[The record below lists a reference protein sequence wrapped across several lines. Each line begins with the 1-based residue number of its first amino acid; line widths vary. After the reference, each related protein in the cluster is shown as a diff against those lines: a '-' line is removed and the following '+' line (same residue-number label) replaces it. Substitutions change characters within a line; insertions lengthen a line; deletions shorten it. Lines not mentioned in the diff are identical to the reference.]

1 MDWFLIVAGVLALL
15 TTAIHIFV
23 GGNGAAKPLL
33 ASPLPDEAKYALY
46 ACWHFVTGFFVLST
60 LVLLL
65 AGFGSLEEP
74 GVIVGVSSLWV
85 LFGLVFLFISLWV
98 NNIEG
103 VFKLPQWVLLL
114 PVGILGFASLA

>member
-1 MDWFLIVAGVLALL
+1 MDWLLIVAGVLALL
-15 TTAIHIFV
+15 TTIIHIFV

-33 ASPLPDEAKYALY
+33 ASSLADGAKYALY
-46 ACWHFVTGFFVLST
+46 ACWHFVSGFFVLST
-60 LVLLL
+60 LVLFLE
-65 AGFGSLEEP
+65 GFGSLEEP